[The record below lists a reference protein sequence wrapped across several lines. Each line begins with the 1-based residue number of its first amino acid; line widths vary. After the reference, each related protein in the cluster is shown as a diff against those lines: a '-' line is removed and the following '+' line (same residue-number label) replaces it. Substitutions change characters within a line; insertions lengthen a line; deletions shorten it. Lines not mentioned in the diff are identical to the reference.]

1 MEADGNATLLGNASF
16 IFSGHVNDIEDPPS
30 EQEDEPPV
38 ATVEVER
45 VYLAPDSLAGY
56 AGQTVLVGF
65 DGASGLEAGDTRLFF
80 TNPVEFAEQVSVYSI
95 ADMPS
100 GEDEEE
106 RLDLLR
112 EAEER
117 HQLTARIIASS
128 LIVHGVVI
136 ALRQTPSDVSPSEHD
151 PDWWIARIA
160 IRELLRGHPE
170 SEPGNSIDVAF
181 ANSRD
186 VAWVE
191 APKLAPSQQAIFFV
205 RENVFPEA
213 EARFAIHEPG
223 DVIEATAERLVAIR
237 EFVQ

>member
-30 EQEDEPPV
+30 KQEDEPPV

-65 DGASGLEAGDTRLFF
+65 DEASRLEPGDTRLFF
-80 TNPVEFAEQVSVYSI
+80 TNPVEFAEKLSVYSI

-112 EAEER
+112 EEEER
-117 HQLTARIIASS
+117 HQLAARISGSS

-136 ALRQTPSDVSPSEHD
+136 ALRQAASDESPSEHD

-170 SEPGNSIDVAF
+170 AEPGNSIDVAF

-205 RENVFPEA
+205 RENVFPET
-213 EARFAIHEPG
+213 EARLAVYEPS
-223 DVIEATAERLVAIR
+223 DVVEVTAESLEAIR
-237 EFVQ
+237 ERMQ